1 MRVIAKFMSNILDQ
15 EGLLDP
21 DLLGGVHMVMD
32 VITIEAIE
40 EGLVDPD
47 DIEPMLCALY
57 DAYEEYQKKQSIED
71 LCSFENA
78 LVAVGSH
85 IGPMPR
91 PWVATALG
99 SSLETADQW
108 VIDYPRYAEGIYSAV
123 TLIAQKGGFGQK
135 VIRIAKSLMINIEEL
150 EDGKVNVDQ
159 LITESHHLAE
169 ALISKFS

>member
-1 MRVIAKFMSNILDQ
+1 MSVIAKFMSNILDQ

-57 DAYEEYQKKQSIED
+57 DAYEDYQKKQSIED
-71 LCSFENA
+71 LSCFEDA
-78 LVAVGSH
+78 LVAVGCH
-85 IGPMPR
+85 IGLIPH
-91 PWVATALG
+91 PWIITALG

-108 VIDYPRYAEGIYSAV
+108 LIDHPRYSEGIYSAV

-135 VIRIAKSLMINIEEL
+135 VSRIAKSLMINVEEL
-150 EDGKVNVDQ
+150 EDGKVSQDK
-159 LITESHHLAE
+159 LIDESHQLAA
-169 ALISKFS
+169 ALIAKAA